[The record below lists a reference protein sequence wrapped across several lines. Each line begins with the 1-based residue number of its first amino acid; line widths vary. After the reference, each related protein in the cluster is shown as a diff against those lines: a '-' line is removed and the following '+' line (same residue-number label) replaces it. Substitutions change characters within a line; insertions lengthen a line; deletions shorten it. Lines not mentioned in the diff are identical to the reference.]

1 MPVRPTTINI
11 NITHSNMEIFD
22 TPQKEQCPE
31 VRKEVEQQQ
40 QLEYKLIGKQRRRP
54 GHTVF
59 SLNVKTGEIKPA
71 PMICD
76 VVITMSGKTEKRRIN
91 IEPDCIYRQALN
103 KKNFVKILVREGILR
118 QRPGD

>member
-1 MPVRPTTINI
+1 
-11 NITHSNMEIFD
+11 MEIFD

-71 PMICD
+71 PMIWD